1 MTNVYEGYS
10 DEDLDSPYF
19 IHSAGYRSLPGFPWI
34 RILFDGTEVWNAKT
48 ERPLSIWYNHNGY
61 PYVTFAGRNWR
72 LQRLVLAAWRPG
84 SLDNGEHSLHRI
96 PDRKFVAL
104 WNLRAGTQKENVQDA
119 IRDGHWSNGNVD
131 KTHCPNGHSLSGAN
145 LVAVHLKQ
153 GRRDCRTCNSVNT
166 KVRDLNRRKGIVAT
180 DEQVEQWHEEYYA
193 RYIAETLALLDF
205 ATHNPQTAMA
215 LSA

>member
-10 DEDLDSPYF
+10 AEDLNSPYF
-19 IHSAGYRSLPGFPWI
+19 IHGSGYRSVPGFPHI
-34 RILFDGTEVWNAKT
+34 HVLVDGTEVWNAKT
-48 ERPLSIWYNHNGY
+48 ERPLSIWYSADGY
-61 PYVTFAGRNWR
+61 PNVCIERRNYR
-72 LQRLVLAAWRPG
+72 VQRLILAAWRRG
-84 SLDNGEHSLHRI
+84 SLDNGEHALHRI

-104 WNLRAGTQKENVQDA
+104 WNLRAGDAKENAADQ
-119 IRDGHWSNGNVD
+119 IQDGHHHQAN